1 MEAIASLPGILWAVL
16 ITGAVITIVSACLF
30 GSVEFKLHMIQVV
43 MLAVVL
49 SLLLVAIADI
59 NRPFQGSVRVSPAGF
74 ERARAAITDLLRER

>member
-1 MEAIASLPGILWAVL
+1 ML